1 VILLSLKYCPKCGNQ
16 LEPDSIF
23 CDACGADL
31 RTRKDVGGKPEVKSE
46 IPQEKPVQ
54 SKPLTTPGGVQY
66 ADFLYRFVALI
77 IDGIIIAIITGPITW
92 ALFPSRWLEPWSVWW
107 QNSLISYLI
116 GFLYFWLLE
125 SYNKGQTVGKL
136 ALKLRTVDEK
146 TFAPSDP
153 GKYALN
159 NLLKAGSFLFILDF
173 IIGILSNSGDPQKR
187 LRIMQNV
194 SETVVIRES

>member
-1 VILLSLKYCPKCGNQ
+1 MVIKLSLKYCPKCGNK
-16 LEPDSIF
+16 LEQDSIF

-31 RTRKDVGGKPEVKSE
+31 RTRKDVVEESEVKSE
-46 IPQEKPVQ
+46 KRQERLVQ
-54 SKPLTTPGGVQY
+54 PTPLKSTGGVRY
-66 ADFLYRFVALI
+66 ADFLHRFVALI

-92 ALFPSRWLEPWSVWW
+92 ALSPSNWPWSAWW
-107 QNSLISYLI
+107 QSSLLSYLV

-146 TFAPSDP
+146 TFEPSTP

-173 IIGILSNSGDPQKR
+173 IIGIISNSGDPEKR

-194 SETVVIRES
+194 SETVVITES